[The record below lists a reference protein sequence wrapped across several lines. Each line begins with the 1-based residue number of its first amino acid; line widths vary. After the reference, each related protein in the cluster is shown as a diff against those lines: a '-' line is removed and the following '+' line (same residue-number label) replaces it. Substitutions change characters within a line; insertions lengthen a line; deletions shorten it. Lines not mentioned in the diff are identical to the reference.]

1 MRVTGIEV
9 WVVDD
14 DESIRWVLE
23 EALRESNMITQSFDS
38 AEKFMSAYKS
48 ASPDVIITDIRMDG
62 LTGFDLMDK
71 VKTKDPTLPIII
83 MTAHSDLENAVLSF
97 KGGAFEYLPKPFD
110 IDHAVN
116 LVSRAANINKDNLSD
131 AKNALDDK
139 PVSKKIIGRA
149 VSMQQVFR
157 TIGRLGNTSLTVLI
171 HGESGTG
178 KELIAHAVHESSTR
192 IDKPFVAINMAAI
205 NHELLESELFGHEKG
220 AFTGADKIRIG
231 RFEEAQGGT
240 IFLDEIGDMS
250 LDLQTRLLRILSENE
265 YSRVGGQ
272 KILKTD
278 VRVIA
283 GTHQNLWALVKS
295 GKFREDLLHRLNV
308 MTIKVPPLRER
319 KEDILDLANHYLEM
333 ASSEIGVSLKQL
345 SSDVEKIFLSHQWT
359 GNVRELVNACYR
371 STVSAAGREIQM
383 YDLPQEMRI
392 RGSGIGEG
400 EWESLLVEWAK
411 DALEKGNAGEG
422 ALLDLAKP
430 QFERALL
437 SAALIFSK
445 GKKLEAA
452 KLLGWSRNTITR
464 KIKELNISESVS

>member
-1 MRVTGIEV
+1 MRHTGIEV
-9 WVVDD
+9 WVIDD

-23 EALRESNMITQSFDS
+23 EALREANMITQGFAN
-38 AEKFMSAYKS
+38 AEQFLIAYKR
-48 ASPDVIITDIRMDG
+48 ASPDVIVTDIRMEG

-71 VKTKDPTLPIII
+71 VKTKDPSLPIII

-116 LVSRAANINKDNLSD
+116 LVSRAANINKDHLIST
-131 AKNALDDK
+131 KNAQDDK
-139 PVSKKIIGRA
+139 LTSKKIIGRA
-149 VSMQQVFR
+149 PAMQQVFR
-157 TIGRLGNTSLTVLI
+157 TIGRLGKTSLTVLI

-178 KELIAHAVHESSTR
+178 KELIARSIHESSTQMGM
-192 IDKPFVAINMAAI
+192 PFVAINMAAI

-250 LDLQTRLLRILSENE
+250 LELQTRLLRILSENE

-272 KILKTD
+272 KVLKTNA
-278 VRVIA
+278 RVIA
-283 GTHQNLWALVKS
+283 ATHQNLWALVKS

-308 MTIKVPPLRER
+308 MAIKVPPLRDR
-319 KEDILDLANHYLEM
+319 KEDILDLSSHYLEI
-333 ASSEIGVSLKQL
+333 AANELGISSKQL

-359 GNVRELVNACYR
+359 GNVRELLNACYR

-392 RGSGIGEG
+392 RAAGIDED